1 MSRDNVLKKEF
12 SKKDVTRLRNLVHG
26 KVGEKTNLGVGYSK
40 KQEIHAEGDVWE
52 EDGRKWTIKNSIK
65 QNITKFDNAKKA
77 HVMPIFCPNCTKPM
91 KKTFD
96 KDYYNIHK
104 KCFDCI
110 IEFEHELQKAGLFEE
125 YQRNILNADI
135 EGFIKDFKAYVEDEL
150 TQNNNSFISEGGDVE
165 KWVGGLN
172 EKRVLEEL
180 DKTIA
185 HLEKMKK

>member
-1 MSRDNVLKKEF
+1 
-12 SKKDVTRLRNLVHG
+12 
-26 KVGEKTNLGVGYSK
+26 
-40 KQEIHAEGDVWE
+40 
-52 EDGRKWTIKNSIK
+52 
-65 QNITKFDNAKKA
+65 
-77 HVMPIFCPNCTKPM
+77 M